1 MYDQFEEFRADA
13 LECGPLYYTDGSL
26 EENKLQ
32 AAFRIFQKSRGGTRL
47 ADIDGNPLYFG
58 VTIVGRLARRES
70 DGSWKAADESFP
82 AIDEIMRDNLKIMD
96 DENSDAGSILDTKL
110 WSLLANDAWL
120 LGGIHAQTEFH
131 FASPLRWENLW
142 DSDFDR
148 LTVTGREVVGIVA
161 SGYEIARPIAG
172 MEAIAQCVNPEKAA
186 TLSLIH
192 YKDAI
197 KSCDTR
203 QDFEAFY
210 NGIPEAAR

>member
-1 MYDQFEEFRADA
+1 
-13 LECGPLYYTDGSL
+13 
-26 EENKLQ
+26 
-32 AAFRIFQKSRGGTRL
+32 
-47 ADIDGNPLYFG
+47 
-58 VTIVGRLARRES
+58 
-70 DGSWKAADESFP
+70 
-82 AIDEIMRDNLKIMD
+82 MRDNLRIMD
-96 DENSDAGSILDTKL
+96 DVNADAGSILDTKL

-161 SGYEIARPIAG
+161 SGYEIDRPIAG
-172 MEAIAQCVNPEKAA
+172 MEAIAQCVIPEKAA
-186 TLSLIH
+186 TLSLIN
-192 YKDAI
+192 YKEAI
-197 KSCDTR
+197 KSCGTR